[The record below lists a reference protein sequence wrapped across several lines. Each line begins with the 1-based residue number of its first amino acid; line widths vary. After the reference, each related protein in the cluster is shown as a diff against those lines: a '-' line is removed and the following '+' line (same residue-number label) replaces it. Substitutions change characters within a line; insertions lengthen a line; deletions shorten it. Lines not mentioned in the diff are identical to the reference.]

1 MCEGDSGGDGGG
13 GSGFSDSD
21 DSPTTTTTI
30 TSPLNTV
37 STSLPPQSVTQSSLE
52 DPINSDQVDVA
63 VARVSDDVQT
73 AESESENAEEPDDV
87 DVDVDNDSDTVAD
100 VVDEN
105 DTSDPVAVPPTVTI
119 KINVSDAAA

>member
-1 MCEGDSGGDGGG
+1 MCEGDSVGDGDD

-21 DSPTTTTTI
+21 DSPTTTAI
-30 TSPLNTV
+30 TSPLHTV
-37 STSLPPQSVTQSSLE
+37 STPLPPQSVAQSSLE

-63 VARVSDDVQT
+63 VALVSDDVQT

>member
-73 AESESENAEEPDDV
+73 AESESENAEEPDD
-87 DVDVDNDSDTVAD
+87 DYVDNDSDTVAD

-105 DTSDPVAVPPTVTI
+105 DTSDPVAVPRTVDI